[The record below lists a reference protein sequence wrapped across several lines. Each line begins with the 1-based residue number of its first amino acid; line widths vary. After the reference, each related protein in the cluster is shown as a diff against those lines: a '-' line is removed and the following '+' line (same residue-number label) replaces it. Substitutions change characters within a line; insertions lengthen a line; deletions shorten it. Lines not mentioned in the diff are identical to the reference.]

1 MDANPLA
8 GIRPK
13 TMMAQADDSGFVADG
28 CERAH
33 DAIEPAIRAQ
43 VEQEY
48 TDRLKAASPFQRY
61 RLRRELNK
69 EIQRRIDAQ
78 APPDALY

>member
-1 MDANPLA
+1 
-8 GIRPK
+8 
-13 TMMAQADDSGFVADG
+13 MAATSENLMTQADDTRFVQDG
-28 CERAH
+28 SQRAH

-43 VEQEY
+43 VEPEY
-48 TDRLKAASPFQRY
+48 ADRLKAATLIQRY
-61 RLRRELNK
+61 MLHRELNK